1 MVSNKEQIIE
11 LFYIKHIKPV
21 DIAQKFNVS
30 NAYITKVIKKDCRYI
45 DEKNQRKQSNELR
58 HKKYTNDYMK
68 EKQKATR
75 ESYEILKY
83 QLEKDTQELSYN
95 YGISNR
101 SFRKANSS
109 AYHYNSKKKRF
120 EIDRKLKVG
129 FDVPKVVY

>member
-1 MVSNKEQIIE
+1 
-11 LFYIKHIKPV
+11 
-21 DIAQKFNVS
+21 
-30 NAYITKVIKKDCRYI
+30 
-45 DEKNQRKQSNELR
+45 
-58 HKKYTNDYMK
+58 MK
-68 EKQKATR
+68 EKQKSAR

-120 EIDRKLKVG
+120 EIYRKLKVG